1 MEFLCFI
8 LKGIKQE
15 LENYT
20 AKRDEEFKEKP
31 VKLSKKEKKTLK
43 EEKKKLK
50 NKKLDVDKVRKELL
64 EIFWSGFSNWEIF
77 SGLRRDR
84 DHSERQVLEHLRGHL
99 GEGQDEEEK
108 EEVPDSVIQEE
119 MLIEKP

>member
-1 MEFLCFI
+1 MERILRVRGDEVLMRFLRFI

-50 NKKLDVDKVRKELL
+50 NKKLDVDKVRKDFL
-64 EIFWSGFSNWEIF
+64 
-77 SGLRRDR
+77 
-84 DHSERQVLEHLRGHL
+84 
-99 GEGQDEEEK
+99 
-108 EEVPDSVIQEE
+108 
-119 MLIEKP
+119 